1 MTNVPLTNIER
12 QTQAELKAKFDIP
25 YPESENFACADR
37 MIVYLNAVFDE
48 HKDDNYFQQL
58 YKKAWVIAGYSEYV
72 FEN

>member
-1 MTNVPLTNIER
+1 MKLTKAEKVA
-12 QTQAELKAKFDIP
+12 QAEFKAEFDTP
-25 YPESENFACADR
+25 YPESENFGCADR